1 MTSSLAITFA
11 VQSAQLLA
19 DPVAHG
25 PWGAGPWGTG
35 FSPWF
40 LLFPLFWILVIGL
53 LIFFARRT
61 WRRNHEWATA
71 RGGES
76 VLRERYARGEIDET
90 EYRQRL
96 EVLRG
101 DSRRESGGNR
111 R

>member
-1 MTSSLAITFA
+1 MTSSLATAFA
-11 VQSAQLLA
+11 VQPAQLLA
-19 DPVAHG
+19 DPFVH
-25 PWGAGPWGTG
+25 GPWGTG

-101 DSRRESGGNR
+101 DGRGDTRGNR

>member
-1 MTSSLAITFA
+1 MTEMLTSLATTLA
-11 VQSAQLLA
+11 AAASQLPA
-19 DPVAHG
+19 DTVVYGG
-25 PWGAGPWGTG
+25 PWNGGG

-53 LIFFARRT
+53 FIFVARRT

-76 VLRERYARGEIDET
+76 VLRERYARGEIDES

-96 EVLRG
+96 RVLRG
-101 DSRRESGGNR
+101 DAKTSGK
-111 R
+111 

>member
-1 MTSSLAITFA
+1 MTSSLATTFA

-19 DPVAHG
+19 YPVAPG
-25 PWGAGPWGTG
+25 PWGPG

-40 LLFPLFWILVIGL
+40 LLFPLFWIVVIGL

-96 EVLRG
+96 EVLQA
-101 DSRRESGGNR
+101 DSRTNR